1 MLSWPLYK
9 HVGCLI
15 DLKCINRLSTV
26 YYLHPLLHQ
35 SFYDIQPGEMSPYG
49 CILRQDLGQPAVR
62 MNRRSHIDSL
72 MSYGVSVAQRH
83 CCLQLHHQ
91 CSIKSTSKL

>member
-26 YYLHPLLHQ
+26 YYLHPLQHQ
-35 SFYDIQPGEMSPYG
+35 SFYYIQPGEMSPYG
-49 CILRQDLGQPAVR
+49 CILCQDLGKPAVR
-62 MNRRSHIDSL
+62 MNGRSHIDSL
-72 MSYGVSVAQRH
+72 MSYGVSVAQ
-83 CCLQLHHQ
+83 
-91 CSIKSTSKL
+91 